1 MDILTRIADAMQ
13 GVLSEI
19 ADTIAIETGF
29 VKRQRK
35 VTGSRFAQTLVFGW
49 LDNPDAT
56 LDELTQTGVD
66 IGLEISPQGL
76 DQRFTQQGADCL
88 HRILEEAIEVVI
100 TADPVAIPLFQRFKG
115 VYLQDASTIVLPDA
129 LGDMYPGC
137 GGSSSENTSASVKL
151 HPRWDLTTGKL
162 SGLCLQSGREHER
175 NSSLQPESLPPGSL
189 WIVDLGYF
197 SLKDYADLDAQ
208 GKYWL
213 SRVNSQCHLY
223 DDNGKLWDLVDFLEE
238 HCHSEMDVH
247 VLLGAK
253 ERLPCRLLAVRVPK
267 KIAAVRHARL
277 KAEARRKGRKVS
289 KRALKLANWTVL
301 CTKIPP
307 ELLSLSEAFVLM
319 RARWQIELLFKLWKD
334 QCHVDEWRSEKPW
347 RILCEVYAKLIGLI
361 IQNWLLLS
369 GSWHRPERSLWK
381 GAKTIRKHSTYLAIA
396 FASGCRQRLHEALRV
411 IQRCLSLGSGI
422 SKRKTKP
429 STYQLLLE
437 LTGDS

>member
-13 GVLSEI
+13 GVLTET
-19 ADTIAIETGF
+19 ADTLAIETGF

-35 VTGSRFAQTLVFGW
+35 VTGSKFVQTLVFGW

-76 DQRFTQQGADCL
+76 DQRFRQQGADCL
-88 HRILEEAIEVVI
+88 YRVLEEAINVVI
-100 TADPVAIPLFQRFKG
+100 AADPVSIPVLQRFNG

-129 LGDMYPGC
+129 LGEVYPGC
-137 GGSSSENTSASVKL
+137 GGSSSENTSSSMKV
-151 HPRWDLTTGKL
+151 HPRWDLNTGML
-162 SGLCLQSGREHER
+162 AGLCLQSGREHER
-175 NSSLQPESLPPGSL
+175 NSCLQPESLPSGSL

-197 SLKDYADLDAQ
+197 CLKDYAGLSAQ
-208 GKYWL
+208 GKHWL

-223 DDNGKLWDLVDFLEE
+223 DRDGKLWNLVDFLEA
-238 HCHSEMDVH
+238 HCHSEMDEH

-253 ERLPCRLLAVRVPK
+253 ERLPCRLLAVRAPK
-267 KIAAVRHARL
+267 EIVAVRHARL

-301 CTKIPP
+301 CTGLPP
-307 ELLSLSEAFVLM
+307 ELLSLREAFVLM

-347 RILCEVYAKLIGLI
+347 RILCEVYAKLIGII
-361 IQNWLLLS
+361 IQHWLLLS
-369 GSWHRPERSLWK
+369 GSWHRPGRSLWK

-396 FASGCRQRLHEALRV
+396 FASGSRQRLSEALAA

-422 SKRKTKP
+422 SKRKAKP
-429 STYQLLLE
+429 STYQLLLS
-437 LTGDS
+437 LGSP

>member
-13 GVLSEI
+13 GVLTET

-35 VTGSRFAQTLVFGW
+35 VTGSKFVQTLVFGW

-56 LDELTQTGVD
+56 LDELTQAGVD

-76 DQRFTQQGADCL
+76 DQRFRQQGADCL
-88 HRILEEAIEVVI
+88 YRVLEEAINVVI
-100 TADPVAIPLFQRFKG
+100 AADPVAIPVLQRFNG

-129 LGDMYPGC
+129 LGEVYPGC
-137 GGSSSENTSASVKL
+137 GGSSSENTSSSMKV
-151 HPRWDLTTGKL
+151 HPRWDLNTGML
-162 SGLCLQSGREHER
+162 AGLCLQSGREHER
-175 NSSLQPESLPPGSL
+175 NSCLQPESLPSGSL

-197 SLKDYADLDAQ
+197 CLKDYAGLSAQ
-208 GKYWL
+208 GKHWL

-223 DDNGKLWDLVDFLEE
+223 DRDGKLWNLVDFLEA
-238 HCHSEMDVH
+238 HCHSEMDEH

-253 ERLPCRLLAVRVPK
+253 ERLPCRLLAVRAPK
-267 KIAAVRHARL
+267 EIVVVRHARL

-301 CTKIPP
+301 CTGLPP
-307 ELLSLSEAFVLM
+307 ELLLLREAFVLM

-347 RILCEVYAKLIGLI
+347 RILCEVYAKLIGII
-361 IQNWLLLS
+361 IQHWLLLS
-369 GSWHRPERSLWK
+369 GSWHRPGRSLWK

-396 FASGCRQRLHEALRV
+396 FASGCKQRLHEALRV

-422 SKRKTKP
+422 SKRKTRP

>member
-1 MDILTRIADAMQ
+1 MDILTRITDAMQ
-13 GVLSEI
+13 GVLTET
-19 ADTIAIETGF
+19 ADTVAIETGF

-35 VTGSRFAQTLVFGW
+35 VTGSKFVQTLVFGW

-56 LDELTQTGVD
+56 LDELTQSGVD

-76 DQRFTQQGADCL
+76 DQRFRQQGSDCL
-88 HRILEEAIEVVI
+88 YRVLEEAITVVI
-100 TADPVAIPLFQRFKG
+100 AADPVAIPVLQRFNG

-129 LGDMYPGC
+129 LGEVYPGC
-137 GGSSSENTSASVKL
+137 GGSSSENTSSSMKV
-151 HPRWDLTTGKL
+151 HPRWDLNTGML
-162 SGLCLQSGREHER
+162 AGLCLQSGREHER
-175 NSSLQPESLPPGSL
+175 NSCLQPESLPSGSL

-197 SLKDYADLDAQ
+197 CLKDYAGLSAQ
-208 GKYWL
+208 GKHWL

-223 DDNGKLWDLVDFLEE
+223 DRDGKLWNLVDFLEA
-238 HCHSEMDVH
+238 HCHSEMDEH

-253 ERLPCRLLAVRVPK
+253 ERLPCRLLAVRAPK
-267 KIAAVRHARL
+267 EIVAVRHARL

-301 CTKIPP
+301 CTGLPP
-307 ELLSLSEAFVLM
+307 ELLSLREAFVLM

-347 RILCEVYAKLIGLI
+347 RILCEVYAKLIGII
-361 IQNWLLLS
+361 IQHWLLLS
-369 GSWHRPERSLWK
+369 GSWHRPGRSLWK

-396 FASGCRQRLHEALRV
+396 FASGSRQRLSEALVV

-422 SKRKTKP
+422 SKRKAKP
-429 STYQLLLE
+429 STYQLLLA
-437 LTGDS
+437 LGSP

>member
-13 GVLSEI
+13 DVLTET
-19 ADTIAIETGF
+19 ADTIASETGF

-35 VTGSRFAQTLVFGW
+35 VTGSKFVQTLVFGW

-66 IGLEISPQGL
+66 IGLELSPQGL
-76 DQRFTQQGADCL
+76 DQRFRQQGADCL
-88 HRILEEAIEVVI
+88 YRVLEEAINVVI
-100 TADPVAIPLFQRFKG
+100 AADPVAIPVLQRFNG

-129 LGDMYPGC
+129 LGEVYPGC
-137 GGSSSENTSASVKL
+137 GGSSSENTSSSVKV
-151 HPRWDLTTGKL
+151 HPRWDLNTGML
-162 SGLCLQSGREHER
+162 AGLCLQSGREHER
-175 NSSLQPESLPPGSL
+175 NSCLQTESLPSGSL

-197 SLKDYADLDAQ
+197 SLKDYAGLSAQ
-208 GKYWL
+208 GKHWL

-223 DDNGKLWDLVDFLEE
+223 DRDGELWNLVDFLEA
-238 HCHSEMDVH
+238 HCYSEMDEH

-253 ERLPCRLLAVRVPK
+253 ERLPCRLLAVRAPK
-267 KIAAVRHARL
+267 EIVAVRHARL

-301 CTKIPP
+301 CTGLPP
-307 ELLSLSEAFVLM
+307 ELLSLREAFVLM

-347 RILCEVYAKLIGLI
+347 RILCEVYAKLIGII
-361 IQNWLLLS
+361 IQHWLLLS

-396 FASGCRQRLHEALRV
+396 FASGSRQRLSEALAV

-422 SKRKTKP
+422 SKRKAKP
-429 STYQLLLE
+429 STYQLLLA
-437 LTGDS
+437 LGSP